1 MGWGMW
7 EKLGKGLV
15 FAILFLMAWA
25 GVVIAARLAS
35 VGVFMLASASPD
47 PGMVDIYHFI
57 LRLLDWMPMLI
68 WSPFVAWGLAK
79 RWSER
84 LLQGKGRVGS
94 PAAKKEFEPDED
106 EEFERFLQ
114 ELDKK

>member
-15 FAILFLMAWA
+15 FAILFLMAWT

-57 LRLLDWMPMLI
+57 LRLLDWIPMLI
-68 WSPFVAWGLAK
+68 WSVFLAWYVAGRWLNRLMEGK
-79 RWSER
+79 R
-84 LLQGKGRVGS
+84 
-94 PAAKKEFEPDED
+94 KEVAELPPD
-106 EEFERFLQ
+106 EEFERFLD

>member
-35 VGVFMLASASPD
+35 VGVFTLASVYPD
-47 PGMVDIYHFI
+47 PGMLGIYRFI
-57 LRLLDWMPMLI
+57 LRLLDWIPMLI
-68 WSPFVAWGLAK
+68 WSAFLAWNLAGRWLNRLMEGKRKEVAEL
-79 RWSER
+79 
-84 LLQGKGRVGS
+84 
-94 PAAKKEFEPDED
+94 PPD
-106 EEFERFLQ
+106 EEFERFLD